1 MSASS
6 NMCAP
11 VGLLDA
17 PYDLDRILDF
27 WLSLPVAAR
36 EPWWP
41 KSDEAKFTMAA
52 RAVID
57 TLRAGTASFEELA
70 ETHPELEAQLST
82 IAGFDSREQM
92 DAAKVIVEVFGS
104 GRSKS
109 VPTGGG
115 TQEPWCRLGHEV
127 MEILFWADTTR
138 FTPSRHGFEFQS
150 RALRGAGNHV
160 WSDVEAGS
168 QCVQR
173 VCRKR
178 KLTASHIYTFSLWLS
193 TFERLTVK
201 STDDDRIRAA
211 KDVMWQVIAPRPID
225 AEVILRGAKAD
236 LVVTLDPSETT
247 AEGIVGGGRDGV
259 FFASPAPAVKIR
271 AVGPKLK
278 SEFALVAA
286 PEWCRG
292 AETMFVDGY
301 CYAIMCGPIGSPKK
315 VDLVQTGLGR
325 RIRSHSN
332 SVRIAHPP
340 AWQKQGG
347 VNDILAAAWLA
358 AVRSVG
364 LPLDGGAVVYGDFE
378 PRTRTFRGDIA
389 TVRKNILLETAVRS
403 AFEHKRHLDLL
414 TALAPPAGAIVGKA
428 MGA

>member
-1 MSASS
+1 VSAPS
-6 NMCAP
+6 NMNAP

-27 WLSLPVAAR
+27 WLSLPNAAR
-36 EPWWP
+36 DPWWP
-41 KSDEAKFTMAA
+41 KSDEANYTKAA
-52 RAVID
+52 QAVIEA
-57 TLRAGTASFEELA
+57 LRAGTASFEELA
-70 ETHPELEAQLST
+70 EAHPDLEDQLSN
-82 IAGFDSREQM
+82 IAGFDSGEQN
-92 DAAKVIVEVFGS
+92 DAARIIVDVFGS

-109 VPTGGG
+109 VPKGGG
-115 TQEPWCRLGHEV
+115 TQEPWSRLGHEI

-150 RALRGAGNHV
+150 RALRGAGDHL

-168 QCVQR
+168 KRIQDA
-173 VCRKR
+173 CRKR
-178 KLTASHIYTFSLWLS
+178 ALSASHSYTFSLWLS
-193 TFERLTVK
+193 SFERLTVK
-201 STDDDRIRAA
+201 STDDDRIRTA
-211 KDVMWQVIAPRPID
+211 KDVLWQVVAPRPID
-225 AEVILRGAKAD
+225 AEVIHRGAKAD

-247 AEGIVGGGRDGV
+247 AQGIVGRGRDGV

-271 AVGPKLK
+271 AMGPKLK

-292 AETMFVDGY
+292 AETMFADGY

-325 RIRSHSN
+325 RIRSHSS

-364 LPLDGGAVVYGDFE
+364 LSLDGGAVVYGDFE